1 MKINRT
7 EKTFF
12 CFTEL
17 SSFKILS
24 HFLTADEYYD
34 CTTKVVTDQLRD
46 LLRSDE
52 VKSGKVKE
60 SDAWEEWIRIWSQFS
75 LDGFLK
81 SNYETVKTKF
91 IAKCDNFSLDSLED
105 LKKYLPW
112 PDAAITAYS
121 VFNYTEQLDQ
131 SLVQYLRDQLG
142 QWWSARMHCIQGG
155 MSLLPEAFTEPN
167 DKGWNREVHLH
178 QKIQFNS
185 TVKEIVY
192 TFHEG
197 KPKENHVV
205 VKGYFS
211 NSRQPFQVEGDA
223 IIVATPINILRQIRY
238 TPAKDT
244 ATQSPPQSFYK
255 AIEGIFTGPSTK
267 LFIQTKTR
275 FWEKEKIKGG
285 FSKTNLPI
293 GQLHYP
299 TNLTEEHPEGKG
311 ILLVYTWKT
320 EALLFGSLDPTTALH
335 EAVEQIAT
343 IHPEIKEQVETG
355 AVCAWYNQPAAQGA
369 YALLKPTQYQNVRYL
384 LDYPL
389 ANIFF
394 AGEGLSFASGW
405 IQGALESGLRAAFQ
419 FYLRNEKDWK
429 PEDK

>member
-12 CFTEL
+12 CCTEL
-17 SSFKILS
+17 LSFKILS

-34 CTTKVVTDQLRD
+34 CTTKVVTDQLLD
-46 LLRSDE
+46 LLHSGT
-52 VKSGKVKE
+52 VKK
-60 SDAWEEWIRIWSQFS
+60 SDAWEEWIGIWSQFP

-81 SNYETVKTKF
+81 SNYDAVKTKF
-91 IAKCDNFSLDSLED
+91 SAKALTISPNSLED

-142 QWWSARMHCIQGG
+142 QWWSPHMHCIQGG

-167 DKGWNREVHLH
+167 EGRGWNPNVHLH
-178 QKIQFNS
+178 QKIDFNR

-192 TFHEG
+192 TFHES
-197 KPKENHVV
+197 KPEENHVV

-211 NSRQPFQVEGDA
+211 NSRHPFQVEGDA

-238 TPAKDT
+238 TPSDT
-244 ATQSPPQSFYK
+244 ATQSPPQSFHK
-255 AIEGIFTGPSTK
+255 AIEGIFTGASTK

-275 FWEKEKIKGG
+275 FWEKEEINGG

-299 TNLTEEHPEGKG
+299 TNLKGEHPGEKG

-355 AVCAWYNQPAAQGA
+355 AVCAWYNQSNAQGA

-384 LDYPL
+384 LEYPMG
-389 ANIFF
+389 NIFF

-419 FYLRNEKDWK
+419 FYIRNEKDWK